1 MLKDLGCDSKKVLMD
16 EDLLDQFIIL
26 KAVMDKNLPKLVF
39 RDISI
44 LQNIV
49 SDVFPNIPV
58 PALVNKNAVCEMI
71 DSRLARRNLF
81 RGSDFVQNIHN
92 IYEALLSRHGIMV
105 VGQPVSG
112 KTTSLRILQD
122 TLNAL
127 HVKESGQRTIAFQRL
142 KAQRMGI
149 QTRPFKG

>member
-1 MLKDLGCDSKKVLMD
+1 
-16 EDLLDQFIIL
+16 
-26 KAVMDKNLPKLVF
+26 MDKNLPKLVF
-39 RDISI
+39 RDIAI

-49 SDVFPNIPV
+49 SDVFPNITV
-58 PALVNKNAVCEMI
+58 PDIINKNAIFDMI

-127 HVKESGQRTIAFQRL
+127 HIKECGT
-142 KAQRMGI
+142 K
-149 QTRPFKG
+149 TV